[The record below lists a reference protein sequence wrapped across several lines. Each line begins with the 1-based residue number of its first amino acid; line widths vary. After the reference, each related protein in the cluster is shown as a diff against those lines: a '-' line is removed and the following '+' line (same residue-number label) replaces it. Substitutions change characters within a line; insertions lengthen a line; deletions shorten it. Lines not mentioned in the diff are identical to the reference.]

1 VLRGMLCT
9 RSVCLRRMAQG
20 VWSAQMRF
28 WRFVNNAR
36 ITVDKLIEGWSAQTR
51 MASRDRHVLAI
62 QDTSDIKFATT
73 PDDRRGLGKVG
84 KGNIFGVLLHAMM
97 AVDANTGRCLGLVG
111 GKLWTRP
118 GDVTIPHG
126 KRPLAER
133 ESARWLATA
142 AQAKDVLAQA
152 RMITVIN
159 DREGDIYAHWA
170 RTPQDNV
177 HLLSRVMHDHA
188 LLQGG
193 TLRQAVKRTPYCAK
207 AALELPKR
215 IDRPARKA
223 HLCMRW
229 GTAVLKRP
237 QQTGEKDLPNS
248 VELSFVE
255 VIELHPPKGA
265 EPVHWLLLTTH
276 ALASVADAWQI
287 VAWYKQRWIIE
298 QFFRSMKTQGLRIE
312 DSQLETA
319 EGLMKLVA
327 IAAKAAA
334 IVIQLV
340 QARDGSEELP
350 ANVAFSADEIE
361 VLDAIN
367 NSLQGKTKL
376 QNNPYRQKTL
386 AWAAWIVARLG
397 GWTGYASH
405 RRPGP
410 ITFHNGLTRFQ
421 IFTAG
426 YTCANL

>member
-1 VLRGMLCT
+1 
-9 RSVCLRRMAQG
+9 
-20 VWSAQMRF
+20 
-28 WRFVNNAR
+28 
-36 ITVDKLIEGWSAQTR
+36 VDKLIEGWSAQTR